1 MDDLDDMFDSI
12 INKPTKPQP
21 EKAEASSLE
30 SQEEADEI
38 INTPCGKC
46 GDTTTPLH
54 VNGVCGNCYTP
65 ESVEIK
71 NTEDEVPPLRYRR
84 IRKVPYLKK
93 WPKCGLCS
101 TVLLGNRFGWFAEDE
116 DGEHWWW
123 CVPCMEKCNCYAT
136 EEEIERASKER
147 KSRAK

>member
-21 EKAEASSLE
+21 KKAEASSLE
-30 SQEEADEI
+30 PEEKKDEV
-38 INTPCGKC
+38 TK
-46 GDTTTPLH
+46 T
-54 VNGVCGNCYTP
+54 
-65 ESVEIK
+65 E

>member
-1 MDDLDDMFDSI
+1 MTDFDDLFDSAMDDLLGKDSL
-12 INKPTKPQP
+12 K
-21 EKAEASSLE
+21 

-71 NTEDEVPPLRYRR
+71 NKEEEEPPILQYRKVK
-84 IRKVPYLKK
+84 KVPYLKR
-93 WPKCGLCS
+93 WPRCGLCKER
-101 TVLLGNRFGWFAEDE
+101 LLGNRYGWFTEDE

-123 CVPCMEKCNCYAT
+123 CVRCLEAEDCFPT
-136 EEEIERASKER
+136 EEEKLKAEQEASNE
-147 KSRAK
+147 